1 MSGFSAAWLALRE
14 PVDHRSRNA
23 MLQNQ
28 VVDFFNQARPIVPGL
43 MQITDLGSGT
53 GSNLRA
59 LAPYFGATQCW
70 TLVDY
75 DADLLRAA
83 RTTLLSWA
91 DGVLDSNTP
100 NSIRAAGIFSGP
112 VEPLVITKNMKTI
125 AVQFRCADLLADYRS
140 ILNEPADL
148 ITAAAF
154 FDLVAESW
162 LTEFCAAL
170 TKPLYTVLTYD
181 GKETWGPP
189 NALDAEVLRAFHAHQ
204 STDKGFGAA
213 LGPRGAERLQSLL
226 QDRGFTTAC
235 APSPWVM
242 DHHDHALIE
251 QIAMGTASA
260 VREMGTLEN
269 SAIDQW
275 ERARRQASHCEIGH
289 IDLFAYPA

>member
-1 MSGFSAAWLALRE
+1 MGEFSADWLALRE
-14 PVDHRSRNA
+14 PVDHRSRNTL
-23 MLQNQ
+23 LQNQ
-28 VVDFFNQARPIVPGL
+28 VIDFLHQRASVVTGL
-43 MQITDLGSGT
+43 LHITDLGSGT

-59 LAPYFGATQCW
+59 LAPHFGAMQCW

-75 DADLLRAA
+75 DTDLLRAA

-91 DGVLDSNTP
+91 DGVLDSVTP
-100 NSIRAAGIFSGP
+100 SSIRELGIFSGS

-125 AVQFRCADLLADYRS
+125 AVQFRCANLLADYRS

-162 LTEFCAAL
+162 LIDFCTTL

-189 NALDAEVLRAFHAHQ
+189 NTLDADVLRAFHAHQ

-213 LGPRGAERLQSLL
+213 LGPRAAERLQSLL
-226 QDRGFTTAC
+226 QGRGFTTAC
-235 APSPWVM
+235 APSPWGM
-242 DHHDHALIE
+242 DDHDRALIE
-251 QIAMGTASA
+251 QLALGTASA
-260 VREMGTLEN
+260 VREMGVLESN
-269 SAIDQW
+269 AIDQW
-275 ERARRQASHCEIGH
+275 EQARRQANTCEIGH

>member
-1 MSGFSAAWLALRE
+1 MGEFSADWLALRE
-14 PVDHRSRNA
+14 PVDHRSRN
-23 MLQNQ
+23 LSIQNQ
-28 VVDFFNQARPIVPGL
+28 VVDFLHQRAPVVPGL
-43 MQITDLGSGT
+43 LHITDLGSGT

-59 LAPYFGATQCW
+59 LAPHFGLMQYW

-75 DADLLRAA
+75 DADLLGTA

-91 DGVLDSNTP
+91 DGVLDSTNP

-189 NALDAEVLRAFHAHQ
+189 NALDADVLRAFHAHQ
-204 STDKGFGAA
+204 CTDKGFGAA

-226 QDRGFTTAC
+226 QGRGFTTAC
-235 APSPWVM
+235 APSPWRM

-251 QIAMGTASA
+251 QLALGSASA
-260 VREMGTLEN
+260 VREMGVLKN